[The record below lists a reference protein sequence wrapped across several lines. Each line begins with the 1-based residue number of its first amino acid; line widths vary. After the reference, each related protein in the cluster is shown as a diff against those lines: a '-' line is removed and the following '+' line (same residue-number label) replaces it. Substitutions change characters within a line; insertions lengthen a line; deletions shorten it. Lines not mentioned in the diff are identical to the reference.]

1 VAREIDGDT
10 YFYRCTRKRQ
20 TATTLKRAGP
30 RQFDTV
36 YGKHISVAITSWGKQ
51 ATSKQARL
59 VEPKSTWCFQ
69 GWGRCASGRWR
80 ALSRPFVVPAIPT
93 SIITQGMTV
102 GLVWGLKG
110 SLALGQRPLIY
121 LAYGVLSQRDSPAPR
136 IPCTECPATI
146 VWYFNNV
153 CWRYFNNVCFNWKI
167 LMWDIENTYLNKKRS
182 RFIEMVSHK
191 VRMLDL

>member
-1 VAREIDGDT
+1 MGIGSLRDGHKRWFAKLMEIRTFIDVLEKDS
-10 YFYRCTRKRQ
+10 YRQ
-20 TATTLKRAGP
+20 LKRAGP

-51 ATSKQARL
+51 AASSKQASKQARL
-59 VEPKSTWCFQ
+59 VEPKSTWCFL

-110 SLALGQRPLIY
+110 GLALGQRPLIY
-121 LAYGVLSQRDSPAPR
+121 LAYEVLSRRLAR
-136 IPCTECPATI
+136 AKNTVYRVFGNYRTI
-146 VWYFNNV
+146 
-153 CWRYFNNVCFNWKI
+153 
-167 LMWDIENTYLNKKRS
+167 L
-182 RFIEMVSHK
+182 
-191 VRMLDL
+191 